1 MTTSYFNLIIVL
13 IPFLLEIF
21 WLWMFLDMTN
31 NQDLPE
37 CFIRIGKVPNP
48 KTDWAFAFVFMNIV
62 AALFYWWEIYR
73 KK

>member
-1 MTTSYFNLIIVL
+1 
-13 IPFLLEIF
+13 
-21 WLWMFLDMTN
+21 MTN

-37 CFIRIGKVPNP
+37 CFIRIGKVSNP
-48 KTDWAFAFVFMNIV
+48 KTDWAFAFVFMNLI